1 MKNIRYRVKP
11 INSIIVSKGIS
22 MQILYIF
29 SFAPLF
35 CCFGC
40 HPKPPDLSECTHL
53 EIKCPFSAMQYLFL
67 GRESIFNAQEREYI
81 NSCNTWTVK
90 DRDVIKA
97 FSKDINQATFQHRKH
112 TETSPG
118 LKIICY
124 RGNTRIMSLEVLHER
139 ITVDNNKVFR
149 CPEGLPDTSILE
161 PLEIQ
166 KLKLRLWSAL
176 NIRKFRVLLGNTD
189 HSYPAPSRWC
199 DAIVEKLRSQYMS
212 RDGGPIKRSHSDSQ
226 IADMFRCPVTSENAS
241 VHENEHREELDDVK
255 SGDETV
261 HSWVSDYAMNPNCK
275 LDSPGD
281 MVLLFVAKPGW
292 NQHGGPEL
300 FTFDNHDPKGGC
312 VLLNDG
318 TVKFIRNKEELQQ
331 LRWK

>member
-1 MKNIRYRVKP
+1 MNNDNFRTKTIYSIRVC
-11 INSIIVSKGIS
+11 KGLS
-22 MQILYIF
+22 TFILYIL
-29 SFAPLF
+29 SFVPLV

-40 HPKPPDLSECTHL
+40 HPKPLDLSECTHL
-53 EIKCPFSAMQYLFL
+53 EIKCPYSAMRYFFL
-67 GRESIFNAQEREYI
+67 GIESIFNAQEREYI

-97 FSKDINQATFQHRKH
+97 FSKDISQATFQHRKH
-112 TETSPG
+112 GETSPG

-124 RGNTRIMSLEVLHER
+124 RGNTLITSLEVLHER
-139 ITVDNNKVFR
+139 ITADNNKIFR
-149 CPEGLPDTSILE
+149 CPDGLPNMSILE
-161 PLEIQ
+161 PSEIQ
-166 KLKLRLWSAL
+166 KLKPRLWCAL
-176 NIRKFRVLLGNTD
+176 TIRKHHVLLGNPFD
-189 HSYPAPSRWC
+189 SYPAPSRWC
-199 DAIVEKLRSQYMS
+199 DAIVENLRQQYMS

-226 IADMFRCPVTSENAS
+226 IAEMFRCPVASENAS
-241 VHENEHREELDDVK
+241 VHENEHREELNDVK

-281 MVLLFVAKPGW
+281 MVLLFEAKPGW
-292 NQHGGPEL
+292 NQNGGPEL
-300 FTFDNHDPKGGC
+300 FTFSNHNPKGGC

-318 TVKFIRNKEELQQ
+318 TVKFIRTEEELQQ